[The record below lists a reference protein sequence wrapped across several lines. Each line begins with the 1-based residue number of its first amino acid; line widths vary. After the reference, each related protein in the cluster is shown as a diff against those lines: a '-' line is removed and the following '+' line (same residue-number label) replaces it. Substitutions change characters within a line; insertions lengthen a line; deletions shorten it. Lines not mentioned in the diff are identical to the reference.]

1 MGSDIDR
8 TVIPSLNLRLKLLCL
23 GSLVRLY
30 LLWEPKKGGL
40 LAVNWETPRP
50 PPPHR
55 SVTSQTSE
63 MAKGGISY
71 FLAVF
76 KFIHSFTLKLTKLLH
91 VLSLIFWWFSWIIQF
106 SCTLHTP
113 EKTTFD
119 EISSNTKGPEYS

>member
-8 TVIPSLNLRLKLLCL
+8 TVIPSLNLRLKLICL

-40 LAVNWETPRP
+40 LAVKWENPR
-50 PPPHR
+50 PPHR
-55 SVTSQTSE
+55 SVTSQTFE
-63 MAKGGISY
+63 MAKGSISY

-91 VLSLIFWWFSWIIQF
+91 VLSFLVVFMDYSIFMYIAYTRENYVWW
-106 SCTLHTP
+106 
-113 EKTTFD
+113 
-119 EISSNTKGPEYS
+119 N